1 MIAFILKGNAR
12 QKNIHKS
19 QAFVL
24 TE

>member
-12 QKNIHKS
+12 QNNIHKS